1 MPKMVTTVAYRTHG
15 NYSKKTV
22 MWAVGIERIEEKER
36 SGGGATV
43 PAGTV
48 HVGEAEDRPRGFAHG
63 RQERRFFLLISCL
76 IRLIHLLSLYREEVL
91 LDP

>member
-1 MPKMVTTVAYRTHG
+1 MR
-15 NYSKKTV
+15 
-22 MWAVGIERIEEKER
+22 
-36 SGGGATV
+36 ATV
-43 PAGTV
+43 TDALQYPVVLQYRVSCSCRRERQRTGGCGCEGRWE
-48 HVGEAEDRPRGFAHG
+48 HRPRGLAHG